1 MKYPRAI
8 LDIILIGILQITGQI
23 SVYYVISNFKQH
35 IYPLISTTRKIFTI
49 LFSIF
54 LFNHVINKTQ
64 WFSILIVFTG
74 MGYELYDEIQSQ
86 NMHKSNRKKKN
97 R

>member
-1 MKYPRAI
+1 MI
-8 LDIILIGILQITGQI
+8 DLFMIGMLQVAGQV

-35 IYPLISTTRKIFTI
+35 IYPLISTTRKILTI

-54 LFNHVINKTQ
+54 LFNHQLNSPQ
-64 WFSILIVFTG
+64 WFSLVIVFAS

-86 NMHKSNRKKKN
+86 
-97 R
+97 